1 MTRPPHNGL
10 DRRRTLIR
18 RSVIGGLVVLC
29 LIVFTAYFRE
39 GGDGPMH
46 GTQRLAGSA
55 AAPLQSIGSRVVQ
68 PFVDGWG
75 WVTGLFDA
83 RSEAERLREENAAL
97 RAQVLSSS
105 DQTAEVA
112 RLRGLLRVTGD
123 VPGGYRPVVAS
134 IVGRS
139 PTNWYSRARIDAG
152 TSDGVVVNSPVVA
165 AAAPGSSLVG
175 VVTQASRGSSVVT
188 FITDS
193 STRVGAT
200 VDGSGGALGV
210 LRPTV
215 AGQLMMDGVPREFR
229 VRDGAVVRTA
239 GFVADMRLPSVFPR
253 GIPVGQVA
261 GAGSRDVDTFQTIQ
275 VTPYVDVRALSSV
288 AVLTP
293 LSAAAKRRAEG

>member
-1 MTRPPHNGL
+1 M
-10 DRRRTLIR
+10 
-18 RSVIGGLVVLC
+18 VVC
-29 LIVFTAYFRE
+29 LILFTAYFRE
-39 GGDGPMH
+39 GGSGPAH
-46 GTQRLAGSA
+46 GTQQIAGGVV
-55 AAPLQSIGSRVVQ
+55 APLQSIGSRAVQ
-68 PFVDGWG
+68 PFRDGWD
-75 WVTGLFDA
+75 WVAGLFSA
-83 RSEAERLREENAAL
+83 NSENDRLREENAAL
-97 RAQVLSSS
+97 RAQVLAAT
-105 DQTAEVA
+105 DQAAEVA
-112 RLRGLLRVTGD
+112 RLRALLRITDD

-152 TSDGVVVNSPVVA
+152 TNDGVMVNSPVVA

-175 VVTQASRGSSVVT
+175 VITSATVGSSIVT

-200 VDGSGGALGV
+200 VDGSGGAL
-210 LRPTV
+210 
-215 AGQLMMDGVPREFR
+215 GVPREFR

-261 GAGSRDVDTFQTIQ
+261 GAGSQPVDTFQTIQ
-275 VTPYVDVRALSSV
+275 VTPFVDVRALSSV

-293 LSAAAKRRAEG
+293 QSAAAKRRAEG